1 MGSVPGP
8 VIFRDRR
15 EAGRQL
21 GERLARLAV
30 DEPLVLGLLR
40 GGVPVAIEVAHALGA
55 PLDLLAVRKLGA
67 PGNPELA
74 VGAVAEGG
82 TGVLDRQLAR
92 HLGLTG
98 ERLER
103 IVARETQELER
114 RVARLRDGRPPR
126 DVGGRTV
133 VVVDDGLA
141 TGLSDL
147 AAVEALRTRGAG
159 RIVVAAPVASREA
172 VALLSEA
179 ADEVVCVTVPERL
192 LSVGRWYRDFEQ
204 VSDAE
209 VLALLA
215 LAGDPVGTWARHPP
229 PEGTMADRG
238 TVVGELI
245 EDLLRRAG
253 EPVREAVLYE
263 RARERMPDLTP
274 SELLAV
280 LEALGTR
287 GNVHMTVERDLPAHD
302 PEPFEPRFWRV
313 IR

>member
-1 MGSVPGP
+1 M
-8 VIFRDRR
+8 IFPDRR
-15 EAGRQL
+15 EAGRLL
-21 GERLARLAV
+21 GERLARLDLEA
-30 DEPLVLGLLR
+30 PLVLGLPR
-40 GGVPVAIEVAHALGA
+40 GGVPVAIEVARALGA
-55 PLDLLAVRKLGA
+55 PMDLLAVRKLGA

-74 VGAVAEGG
+74 VGAIAEGG
-82 TGVLDRQLAR
+82 SGVLDRQLAR
-92 HLGLTG
+92 YLGLTD
-98 ERLER
+98 ERLARTVER
-103 IVARETQELER
+103 ERRELER
-114 RVARLRDGRPPR
+114 RVTRFREGRPPR
-126 DVGGRTV
+126 DVAGRTV

-159 RIVVAAPVASREA
+159 RIVVAAPVGSREG
-172 VALLSEA
+172 VALLREA

-192 LSVGRWYRDFEQ
+192 VSVGHWYRDFEQ

-215 LAGDPVGTWARHPP
+215 SAGDLVGALTGHPD
-229 PEGTMADRG
+229 PEGTVSDRG
-238 TVVGELI
+238 RVIGELI

-263 RARERMPDLTP
+263 RAHARLPDLTP
-274 SELLAV
+274 SELLEV
-280 LEALGTR
+280 LEALAVR
-287 GNVHMTVERDLPAHD
+287 GNVNVTVERDLPAHD